1 MVLVGGRSGKIY
13 GLFVVDL
20 FFGFKQCDFMASA
33 DAELERLLKET
44 GKQLSLPHDYVD
56 ELLQVLDLVDILD
69 EGIISPDL
77 GTLDYKGP
85 YKVVGK
91 ALLRI
96 HAEGQRKSVITP
108 MSKLCCG
115 A

>member
-1 MVLVGGRSGKIY
+1 
-13 GLFVVDL
+13 
-20 FFGFKQCDFMASA
+20 MASFPVA
-33 DAELERLLKET
+33 LQDPTLSQEIRHYSSRSDTRST
-44 GKQLSLPHDYVD
+44 GLTVGSFFWLWVRQRWCLW
-56 ELLQVLDLVDILD
+56 LVDILD
-69 EGIISPDL
+69 YGIISPDL

-108 MSKLCCG
+108 KSKLCCG